1 MNYLDIIILIILA
14 LFGFKGLRRGLIIEV
29 VTLLALVVGIFGAM
43 RFSDF
48 TADRLQEVMNI
59 DPKFLNTIAFVL
71 TFIILVVVVNL
82 IGRVASKLAKSL
94 ELGLID
100 GLGGFVFGVAKGL
113 LICSLVVVVFNNLQF
128 FGIVKDK
135 TKEESKLYPYV
146 QQTVPYLYQG
156 YGMVKDYVK
165 EKLPEKNDKTTPET
179 PETEPEEG
187 KVEKLKTLTV

>member
-1 MNYLDIIILIILA
+1 MNILDIIILIILA

-48 TADRLQEVMNI
+48 TANRLQEVMNI

-113 LICSLVVVVFNNLQF
+113 LICSLIVVVFNNLQF
-128 FGIVKDK
+128 FGVVKEK

-165 EKLPEKNDKTTPET
+165 EKLPEKNNETTPET
-179 PETEPEEG
+179 PETELEEE

>member
-48 TADRLQEVMNI
+48 TANRLQEVMNI

-113 LICSLVVVVFNNLQF
+113 LICSLIVVVFNNLQF
-128 FGIVKDK
+128 FGVVKEK

-165 EKLPEKNDKTTPET
+165 EKLPEKDDKESA
-179 PETEPEEG
+179 PETESEEEKG
-187 KVEKLKTLTV
+187 EKLKTLAV